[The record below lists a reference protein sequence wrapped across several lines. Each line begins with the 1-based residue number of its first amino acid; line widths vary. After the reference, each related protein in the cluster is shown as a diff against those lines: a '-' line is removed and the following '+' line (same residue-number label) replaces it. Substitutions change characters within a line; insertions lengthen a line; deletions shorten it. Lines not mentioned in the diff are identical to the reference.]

1 MKRRT
6 ILLCLLLLCLS
17 ASARQKSADA
27 RFKMWYDAPA
37 TEFIESLV
45 MGNGQMGAI
54 IYGGVESELINLND
68 MTLWSGEPVKHSVDA
83 EEQKSNLAA
92 IREALENDDYVKADK
107 LQRKQQGKFSQVYM
121 PMSGLHIAFEGGGEA
136 SNYRREL
143 DLSKAV
149 TTVEYTIGKTDYTR
163 TYFVSH
169 PDKVMVVELTAKGW
183 GKIDGVV
190 ELDSKLRYTTAADN
204 GVLAAEG
211 YAPYNISFR
220 DKVISWDENR
230 GTRFSVLIKPV
241 EYDGKVE
248 CKDGKL
254 SLKGCR
260 RVVLLVTAATSFN
273 GFDKDPAK
281 EGRDYKAIA
290 HKQLAAAEGYSYKEL
305 KRRHLADYTS
315 FFNRVDIDFKG
326 VDKSNVPTD
335 KRLQTY
341 TDGADD
347 KELEAL
353 YINFS
358 RYLMISASRTEG
370 VPMNLQGIW
379 NEEILPPWNSNYTI
393 NINTEQNYWPAE
405 VMNLSE
411 LHQPLISFL
420 SNLSKSGEKV
430 ARDYYGCRGWM
441 ACHNSDIWAMAH
453 PVGEGKGRPYW
464 ANWQMGGA
472 WLATHLW
479 EHYLYTLDKEYLAK
493 YAYPLLKGATQF
505 ILDWV
510 VTDSKTG
517 YIVTSPSTSPE
528 NSFNVPGKGRRI
540 ATSYGAT
547 SDLAIIRE
555 LLSATWCAAE
565 ELRVDAEL
573 QGNIH
578 AVLEQLYPYQIGKRG
593 NLQEWYHD
601 FEEYEPTHR
610 HLSHLIGLFPGSHIS
625 PEKSPE
631 LAAAAK
637 RSIDLRGRHS
647 TGWSTGWRIGLY
659 ARLCEAEAAYE
670 RYRLLL
676 TYTRA
681 LNTKVKARGV
691 IGGTYPN
698 LLDSH
703 PPFQI
708 DANFAAPAGVVELL
722 LQSQFGSIDLL
733 PALPKAWSEGSFRG
747 LRARGAFEVD
757 LRWRKGEIERGS
769 ILSLAGSECILRSHT
784 PLKIKGVKATT
795 EKVGDWYVVKF
806 PTEKS
811 KRYEIIAK

>member
-1 MKRRT
+1 MKRRS

-92 IREALENDDYVKADK
+92 IRKALENDDYVKADK

-121 PMSGLHIAFEGGGEA
+121 PMAGVHIAFEGGGEA

-190 ELDSKLRYTTAADN
+190 ELDSKLRYTTVADN

-290 HKQLAAAEGYSYKEL
+290 RKQLAAAEGYSYKEL

-315 FFNRVDIDFKG
+315 LFNRVDIDFKG
-326 VDKSNVPTD
+326 ADKSNVPTD
-335 KRLQTY
+335 KRLQAY

-659 ARLCEAEAAYE
+659 ARLCEAEGAYE

-708 DANFAAPAGVVELL
+708 DANFAAPAGVAELL

-757 LRWRKGEIERGS
+757 LRWRKGEVKRGS
-769 ILSLAGSECILRSHT
+769 ILSLAGSECTLRSRT
-784 PLKIKGVKATT
+784 PLKVKGVEATT
-795 EKVGDWYVVKF
+795 EKKGEWYVVKF
-806 PTEKS
+806 PTEKNR
-811 KRYEIIAK
+811 RYEIIAK

>member
-1 MKRRT
+1 MKRRL

-17 ASARQKSADA
+17 ASARQKSAEA

-54 IYGGVESELINLND
+54 IYGGVEQELINLNE
-68 MTLWSGEPVKHSVDA
+68 MTLWSGEPVKSSVDA
-83 EEQKSNLAA
+83 KEQKRNLAE
-92 IREALENDDYVKADK
+92 IRKALAVDDYHKADK
-107 LQRKQQGKFSQVYM
+107 LQSRMQGNFSQVYL
-121 PMSGLHIAFEGGGEA
+121 PMA
-136 SNYRREL
+136 SLNINFNAECATTNYRREL
-143 DLSKAV
+143 DLTKAT
-149 TTVEYTIGKTDYTR
+149 TTVNYTLGKTNYTR

-169 PDKVMVVELTAKGW
+169 PDKVMAVELVAKGRE
-183 GKIDGVV
+183 KIDA
-190 ELDSKLRYTTAADN
+190 ELSLGGKLRYTITAKDGILMAD
-204 GVLAAEG
+204 G

-220 DKVISWDENR
+220 TKEVSWDENR
-230 GTRFSVLIKPV
+230 GIHFATLVKPV
-241 EYDGKVE
+241 ECDGKVE
-248 CKDGKL
+248 CKEGKL
-254 SLKGCR
+254 YLKDCK

-273 GFDKDPAK
+273 GYDKDPVK
-281 EGRDYKAIA
+281 EGRDYMAIA
-290 HKQLAAAEGYSYKEL
+290 HKQLADAEKYSFEEL
-305 KRRHLADYTS
+305 KVRHIADYTS
-315 FFNRVDIDFKG
+315 FFDRVDVEFDGKNMSHI
-326 VDKSNVPTD
+326 PTD
-335 KRLQTY
+335 KRLQAY
-341 TDGADD
+341 TEGADD

-441 ACHNSDIWAMAH
+441 ACHNSDIWAIAH

-659 ARLCEAEAAYE
+659 ARLCEAEGAYE

-708 DANFAAPAGVVELL
+708 DANFAAPAGVAELL
-722 LQSQFGSIDLL
+722 VQSQFGSIDLL
-733 PALPKAWSEGSFRG
+733 PALPKVWAKGSFRG
-747 LRARGAFEVD
+747 LRTRGAFEVD
-757 LRWRKGEIERGS
+757 LQWRKGEVQKGS
-769 ILSLAGSECILRSHT
+769 ILSLAGCGCTLRSRT
-784 PLKIKGVKATT
+784 PLKIKGIEVAA

-806 PTEKS
+806 PTEKGQ
-811 KRYEIIAK
+811 RYEFAAK